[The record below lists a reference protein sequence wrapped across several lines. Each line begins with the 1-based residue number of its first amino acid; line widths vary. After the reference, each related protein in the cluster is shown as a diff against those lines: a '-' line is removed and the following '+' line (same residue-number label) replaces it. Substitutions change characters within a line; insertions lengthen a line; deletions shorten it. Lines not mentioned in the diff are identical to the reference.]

1 MNFKLCHLA
10 LFVDLFALL
19 ELLLKIDHGSQGFA
33 RELIGTCLS
42 SSVGLRVAC
51 CAFLVDVGRFVA
63 PEVFVRGSLEEDHMG
78 SLVVKIKPEA
88 GIEEEVRIDLV
99 EVAQEMGLI
108 LEKGYLA

>member
-1 MNFKLCHLA
+1 
-10 LFVDLFALL
+10 
-19 ELLLKIDHGSQGFA
+19 
-33 RELIGTCLS
+33 
-42 SSVGLRVAC
+42 
-51 CAFLVDVGRFVA
+51 VA

-99 EVAQEMGLI
+99 EVAQEMGPI